1 MLYCKKFETQIPLI
15 SFERYCNLW
24 KASVR
29 LERISWK
36 ENVNVPL
43 VRFVNFRLGIV
54 RLLSPLASKNKLSY
68 RWPNQSVHCVFL
80 PSTATSL
87 KQDPNS
93 HESQV
98 LKLYFARVPWKTPK
112 RVNVPCAYCK
122 NFKATNKWWEHLP
135 KHTRGEDWGEEGI
148 ATWGGTRWWTWNIF
162 WGVKNS
168 GMSIP

>member
-36 ENVNVPL
+36 ENVNMPL
-43 VRFVNFRLGIV
+43 VRFVNFHLGIV
-54 RLLSPLASKNKLSY
+54 CLLSPLALKKNLAID
-68 RWPNQSVHCVFL
+68 NQINPCIVFFCL
-80 PSTATSL
+80 QQPHPL

-135 KHTRGEDWGEEGI
+135 RHTRGEGPLGGRRSIGRWGV
-148 ATWGGTRWWTWNIF
+148 TRWWTWNIF
-162 WGVKNS
+162 LGV
-168 GMSIP
+168 